1 MDIKNI
7 LNEQFKDLITEDTL
21 ETIEEA
27 FTQAVE
33 EKSKEKIQLETE
45 SVKAQLDENYTAKL
59 QEALQT
65 IDNDHTAKLKK
76 LVEAIDTDH
85 AVKLQK
91 LIKAIDKKHTG
102 MLKKVVEKYENEL
115 TNEAKSFQDRLVEE
129 ISNYLDLYIDKT
141 IPTEQISEAV
151 KNIKAATQLNQI
163 RQIVGINEE
172 FVDSE
177 VKEALIDGKKTIDS
191 LKNEL
196 DGVLKENT
204 ELSQRAS
211 KAEAYILLE
220 SKTNDMPSAKKA
232 FIVKLLGNKK
242 PEYIE
247 ENFSYVVDMFE
258 KQTQEDVDQ
267 AKESLKQEI
276 VESQSVDRP
285 TIIEEEKQF
294 TNNEIERKPLSEGVS
309 GYLNEM
315 KKISGSRFT
324 K

>member
-1 MDIKNI
+1 MIKNI
-7 LNEQFKDLITEDTL
+7 LSEQFKDLITEETL
-21 ETIEEA
+21 TTIEEA
-27 FTQAVE
+27 FNQAVE
-33 EKSKEKIQLETE
+33 EKSKEKIQLESE
-45 SVKAQLDENYTAKL
+45 NVKQKLDEEYTAKL
-59 QEALQT
+59 QHVVER
-65 IDNDHTAKLKK
+65 IDEDHTNKLKK

-191 LKNEL
+191 LRAELNEA
-196 DGVLKENT
+196 LKENA
-204 ELSQRAS
+204 ELNQRAN
-211 KAEAYILLE
+211 KAEATIILE
-220 SKTNDMPSAKKA
+220 QKTSDMPSAKKQ
-232 FIVKLLGNKK
+232 FVTKLLGNKA
-242 PEYIE
+242 PQYIE
-247 ENFSYVVDMFE
+247 ENFQYVVEMFE
-258 KQTQEDVDQ
+258 KESNEEVDEI
-267 AKESLKQEI
+267 KESVKNQFI
-276 VESQSVDRP
+276 KAPKVDRP
-285 TIIEEEKQF
+285 QIIEEQKQF
-294 TNNEIERKPLSEGVS
+294 NNEIDRDSSSSEGVS

-315 KKISGSRFT
+315 KKLNRFA

>member
-21 ETIEEA
+21 KIIEEA

-33 EKSKEKIQLETE
+33 EKSKEKVNLETE
-45 SVKAQLDENYTAKL
+45 NVKAKLDESYTAKL
-59 QEALQT
+59 QEAVDF
-65 IDNDHTAKLKK
+65 IDKDHTAKLKK

-115 TNEAKSFQDRLVEE
+115 KNEAKGFQERLVEE

-141 IPTEQISEAV
+141 IPADQINEAV
-151 KNIKAATQLNQI
+151 KNIKASTQLNQI
-163 RQIVGINEE
+163 RQIVGITEE

-177 VKEALIDGKKTIDS
+177 VKEALVDGKKTIDS
-191 LKNEL
+191 LKTEL
-196 DGVLKENT
+196 NGVLKENA

-220 SKTNDMPSAKKA
+220 SKTSDMPSAKKA
-232 FIVKLLGNKK
+232 FVVKLLGNKK

-258 KQTQEDVDQ
+258 KQNQEEVDQ
-267 AKESLKQEI
+267 AKESLKQEL
-276 VESQSVDRP
+276 VESHSVDRP
-285 TIIEEEKQF
+285 TVVEEEKQF

>member
-21 ETIEEA
+21 KTIEEA

-33 EKSKEKIQLETE
+33 EKSKEKVNLETE
-45 SVKAQLDENYTAKL
+45 HVKSKLDESYTAKL
-59 QEALQT
+59 QEAIEF
-65 IDNDHTAKLKK
+65 IDKDHTAKLKK

-115 TNEAKSFQDRLVEE
+115 KNEAKGFQERLVEE

-141 IPTEQISEAV
+141 IPADQINEAV
-151 KNIKAATQLNQI
+151 KNIKASTQLNQI
-163 RQIVGINEE
+163 RQIIGITEE

-191 LKNEL
+191 LKAEL
-196 DGVLKENT
+196 NSVLKESA

-220 SKTNDMPSAKKA
+220 SKTADMPSAKKA
-232 FIVKLLGNKK
+232 FVVKLLGNKN
-242 PEYIE
+242 PEYIQ

-258 KQTQEDVDQ
+258 KQSQEDVDQ
-267 AKESLKQEI
+267 AKESLKQEL
-276 VESQSVDRP
+276 VESHSVDRP